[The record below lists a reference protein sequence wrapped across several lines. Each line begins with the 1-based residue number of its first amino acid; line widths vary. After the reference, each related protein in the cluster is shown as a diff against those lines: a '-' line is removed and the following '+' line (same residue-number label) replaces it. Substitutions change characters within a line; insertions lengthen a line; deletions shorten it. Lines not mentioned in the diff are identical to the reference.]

1 MNNLKKI
8 RISKGMTQE
17 QLADACGVGQSV
29 VSQWESGF
37 CNPKVET
44 LRKLATVL
52 NCTIDE
58 LIGNE
63 EGEDGESERAEDG
76 AARGAG
82 PVCTA

>member
-1 MNNLKKI
+1 MNLKKI
-8 RISKGMTQE
+8 RLERGMTQSE
-17 QLADACGVGQSV
+17 VADAIGVTNQAVYYYEAGAR
-29 VSQWESGF
+29 EP
-37 CNPKVET
+37 NLET

-82 PVCTA
+82 PVRTA

>member
-1 MNNLKKI
+1 MNLKKI
-8 RISKGMTQE
+8 RLERGMTQSDV
-17 QLADACGVGQSV
+17 AAAVGLSD
-29 VSQWESGF
+29 EAICTYEIGTREP
-37 CNPKVET
+37 NLET

-82 PVCTA
+82 PVRTA